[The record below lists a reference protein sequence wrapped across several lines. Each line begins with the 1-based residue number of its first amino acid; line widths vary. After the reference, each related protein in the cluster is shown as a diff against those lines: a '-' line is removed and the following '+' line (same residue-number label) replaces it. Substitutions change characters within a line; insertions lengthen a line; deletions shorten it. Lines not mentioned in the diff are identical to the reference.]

1 MNKLLSLFSIL
12 LVCSCVSIPKNQRPL
27 TTSGTTLQAPTIR
40 QNTTLNESGA
50 WVSIPELKRDTV
62 IVRDTIYT
70 MDTLKHFNLTDGGSS
85 ETISNGSTTSMG
97 GIVKVDSPIVI
108 KTDGRIGAI
117 KPDSLLPKFRKW
129 GVQAGFQLVGV
140 GSSGLPTRI
149 IPRDTFIVDRVEKI
163 NDSFYIFKDS
173 TRQLKALFSLVD
185 SLKVTAVSKSTQA
198 IIDHRWSLFYL
209 WWAIIA
215 TVGLLTLSFLYVFR
229 WRY

>member
-12 LVCSCVSIPKNQRPL
+12 LVCSCVSIPNAQRSL
-27 TTSGTTLQAPTIR
+27 TTSDTALQAPAIEEGWAVIPGISY
-40 QNTTLNESGA
+40 LS
-50 WVSIPELKRDTV
+50 SIELKRDTV
-62 IVRDTIYT
+62 IIRDTVYVV
-70 MDTLKHFNLTDGGSS
+70 DTLKHFNLTGGGSS
-85 ETISNGSTTSMG
+85 ETISNGSTTSIG

-129 GVQAGFQLVGV
+129 GVQAGFQLVGM

-149 IPRDTFIVDRVEKI
+149 IPRDTFVVDRVEKI